1 MGCGLV
7 NKEKIISC
15 LFNFPNNFFNQLKS
29 KTQIYFKILLPQ
41 IYLTN
46 KLNFRSLKNPKN
58 IVEDLYKKEIFTY
71 SSSGFLEYCNLV
83 GNFQSHAIN
92 ESLINSI
99 FLICFIIF
107 RVIPAISHFQIL
119 KIICSNSNFHIG
131 WQSFHH
137 TFHFSSKASI
147 IFKSIHH
154 FFHFFKL
161 R

>member
-71 SSSGFLEYCNLV
+71 
-83 GNFQSHAIN
+83 
-92 ESLINSI
+92 
-99 FLICFIIF
+99 
-107 RVIPAISHFQIL
+107 
-119 KIICSNSNFHIG
+119 
-131 WQSFHH
+131 
-137 TFHFSSKASI
+137 
-147 IFKSIHH
+147 
-154 FFHFFKL
+154 
-161 R
+161 